1 MKVLNK
7 VMMGAAALVLLTG
20 CNSLKQVSYEEFH
33 NQAVE
38 ASQKEVPF
46 TKVSMK
52 GKITYGGIELTLDG
66 VKLEKGESG
75 WEFKEG
81 QTVSKVAALWVI
93 GDIAAVQGDGSE
105 DGAKYY
111 FGGDGFKYTKDKSY
125 KTWNKYGLLTK
136 CTFLGNYSV
145 SYSK

>member
-7 VMMGAAALVLLTG
+7 VMLGAAALVLLTG
-20 CNSLKQVSYEEFH
+20 CANLKEVSYEEFH

-66 VKLEKGESG
+66 VKLEKTDTG

-81 QTVSKVAALWVI
+81 QSVSKIAALWVI
-93 GDIAAVQGDGSE
+93 SDVASVQPDGGE
-105 DGAKYY
+105 GCKYY

>member
-20 CNSLKQVSYEEFH
+20 CSNLKEVSYDEFH
-33 NQAVE
+33 EKAVAVE
-38 ASQKEVPF
+38 EAPF

-52 GKITYGGIELTLDG
+52 GRITYGGVDISLDG
-66 VKLEKGESG
+66 VKLEKTEKG

-81 QTVSKVAALWVI
+81 QSVSKIAALWVVN
-93 GDIAAVQGDGSE
+93 DVASVQGEGSE
-105 DGAKYY
+105 GCKYY
-111 FGGDGFKYTKDKSY
+111 FGSAGFKYTKDKSY

>member
-20 CNSLKQVSYEEFH
+20 CANLKEVTYDEFH
-33 NQAVE
+33 EKALAVE
-38 ASQKEVPF
+38 EAPF

-93 GDIAAVQGDGSE
+93 SDVAAVQGDGSE
-105 DGAKYY
+105 EGGKYY